1 MTEKDIKINSIALN
15 NIKLDEL
22 IKVDSADGSE
32 DANVKR
38 ETSASAEKS
47 TGLNSPYVVIN
58 GYNIS
63 RFMRNFS
70 MDLCGFIPV
79 IRFTFAAADTIFMS
93 VNYPKDGDI
102 ASVYIRSA
110 DNYYKPFR
118 MDFLILSVDGEVS
131 SAYSEKGSDPEGQ
144 FFRFAIVAECYIP
157 GLYKQRIKSFPAKP
171 SIDALLEVSQDIN
184 LGFSTND
191 KATNDIMSWLC
202 PNYSY
207 YDFIQEVAIR
217 AYKDDETSFYDCW
230 IDSYYNLNFVN
241 LGTQFAFEGIS
252 TEKAYFTPGYTP
264 NGIKVDSAVPG
275 TPSPQTASV
284 PLVLTNYTGSDVTP
298 FFINGYT
305 LTSRAGNNS
314 NSMGYIT
321 NIGFYDDIDQ
331 PGEPKKKY
339 VKYDV
344 ESITTDNVSTGSM
357 LQKGRVRSADYKEET
372 RSEWLGV
379 LNRFADGSGVHQNYL
394 HSKFQNLINI
404 NDVTKLTLEVELST
418 YYPGII
424 RGQVVPVSIYITTGG
439 NRQQNVGQ
447 LPNDKP
453 NTTNTATL
461 DSFLSGNYV
470 VMGME
475 VTWTST
481 GKMREKLIL
490 AKRTWQA
497 NSSGPVQRSFPNIIV
512 NK

>member
-1 MTEKDIKINSIALN
+1 MTEKDTKINSIALN

-22 IKVDSADGSE
+22 VMVDNADGSE
-32 DANVKR
+32 DPNVKR
-38 ETSASAEKS
+38 ETNASAEKAI
-47 TGLNSPYVVIN
+47 GINSPFVTIN
-58 GYNIS
+58 GYNIT

-70 MDLCGFIPV
+70 LDLGGFMPV
-79 IRFTFAAADTIFMS
+79 VRFNFAAADPVFVSI
-93 VNYPKDGDI
+93 NYPKDGDI
-102 ASVYIRSA
+102 VSVYIRSA

-118 MDFLILSVDGEVS
+118 MDFLILSVDGNVS
-131 SAYSEKGSDPEGQ
+131 SAYSENDSDPEGEY
-144 FFRFAIVAECYIP
+144 FRFSVVAECYIP
-157 GLYKQRIKSFPAKP
+157 GLYKQRIKSFPVKP

-241 LGTQFAFEGIS
+241 LGTQFAFEGTP
-252 TEKAYFTPGYTP
+252 TEKGYFVPGYTAR
-264 NGIKVDSAVPG
+264 GIKADAAVPG
-275 TPSPQTASV
+275 APSPKTGSV
-284 PLVLTNYTGSDVTP
+284 PLVLTNYTGSNVTP

-305 LTSRAGNNS
+305 LTSRTGNNS

-339 VKYDV
+339 VKYDI
-344 ESITTDNVSTGSM
+344 ESITTDNVSTGTM
-357 LQKGRVRSADYKEET
+357 LQKGRVRSADYKDET

-379 LNRFADGSGVHQNYL
+379 LNRFSDGSGVHQNYL
-394 HSKFQNLINI
+394 HSKYQNLINI
-404 NDVTKLTLEVELST
+404 NDVTKLTLEVEIST

-424 RGQVVPVSIYITTGG
+424 RGQVIPVAIYVTKGG

-447 LPNDKP
+447 VPNNKS
-453 NTTNTATL
+453 NNTNTPTL

-475 VTWTST
+475 VTWSST

-490 AKRTWQA
+490 SKRTWKA
-497 NSSGPVQRSFPNIIV
+497 NSSGSAQRSFPNNVV

>member
-15 NIKLDEL
+15 NIKLDEM
-22 IKVDSADGSE
+22 IMVDNADGSE
-32 DANVKR
+32 DPNIKR
-38 ETSASAEKS
+38 ETNSSAEKA
-47 TGLNSPYVVIN
+47 TGLNSPFVVIN
-58 GYNIS
+58 GYSVS
-63 RFMRNFS
+63 RYMRNFS
-70 MDLCGFIPV
+70 LDLCGFIPV
-79 IRFTFAAADTIFMS
+79 IKFTFAAADTIFMS

-102 ASVYIRSA
+102 VSVYIRSA

-118 MDFLILSVDGEVS
+118 MDFLILSVLGDVS
-131 SAYSEKGSDPEGQ
+131 SAYSERGTDPEGEY
-144 FFRFAIVAECYIP
+144 FRFSIVAECYIP
-157 GLYKQRIKSFPAKP
+157 GLYKQRIKAFPNIP
-171 SIDALLEVSQDIN
+171 SIDALLEVSQELN

-191 KATNDIMSWLC
+191 KSTNDIMSWIC

-207 YDFIQEVAIR
+207 YDFIQEVSIR

-241 LGTQFAFEGIS
+241 LGSQFSFEGIS
-252 TEKAYFTPGYTP
+252 KETAYFTPGYTP
-264 NGIKVDSAVPG
+264 DGIKVDAAVPG
-275 TPSPQTASV
+275 TPAPKTEAV
-284 PLVLTNYTGSDVTP
+284 PLVLTNFAGSNITP

-314 NSMGYIT
+314 NSMGYVT

-331 PGEPKKKY
+331 KVDPKEKY
-339 VKYDV
+339 VKYNI
-344 ESITTDNVSTGSM
+344 ESLTTDVVSTGIM
-357 LQKGRVRSADYKEET
+357 LQKGRVRSSDYKEET

-379 LNRFADGSGVHQNYL
+379 LNRFSDGSGVHQNYL

-404 NDVTKLTLEVELST
+404 NDVTKITLEVEIST

-424 RGQVVPVSIYITTGG
+424 RGQVIPVSIYVTKSG

-447 LPNDKP
+447 VPNNKP
-453 NTTNTATL
+453 NNTSTPTL

-475 VTWTST
+475 VTWSST

-490 AKRTWQA
+490 SKRTWQA
-497 NSSGPVQRSFPNIIV
+497 NSSGPVQRSFPNNIV